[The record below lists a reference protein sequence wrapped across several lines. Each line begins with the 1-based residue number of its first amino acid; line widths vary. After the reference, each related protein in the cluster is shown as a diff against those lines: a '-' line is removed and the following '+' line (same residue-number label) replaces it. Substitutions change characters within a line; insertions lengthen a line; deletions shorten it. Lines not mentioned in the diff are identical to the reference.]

1 MAELKT
7 KETKA
12 SVAAFL
18 NKISDVQRRKDCQTV
33 LELMQRA
40 TGEKP
45 KMWGSS
51 IVGFGRYKYRYASG
65 REGEWPIIGFSP
77 RKTDLTLY
85 IMPGFEEYADALLA
99 KLGKCKTGKS
109 CLYIKRLDDVEIP
122 VLKKLI
128 SKSVAKVRQASP
140 AQLP

>member
-51 IVGFGRYKYRYASG
+51 IVGFGRHKYRYASG
-65 REGEWPIIGFSP
+65 HEGEWPIIAFSP

-85 IMPGFEEYADALLA
+85 IMPGFEEYGGSLLA
-99 KLGKCKTGKS
+99 KLGKHKTGKV

-128 SKSVAKVRQASP
+128 SKSVAMMASKRV
-140 AQLP
+140 

>member
-51 IVGFGRYKYRYASG
+51 IVGFGRYKYKYASG
-65 REGEWPIIGFSP
+65 REGEWLVIGFSP

-85 IMPGFEEYADALLA
+85 IMRGFEESEALLD
-99 KLGKCKTGKS
+99 KLGKCKTGKG

-128 SKSVAKVRQASP
+128 SKSVAMMASKRV
-140 AQLP
+140 

>member
-51 IVGFGRYKYRYASG
+51 IVGFGRYKYKYASG
-65 REGEWPIIGFSP
+65 REGEWLVIGFSP

-85 IMPGFEEYADALLA
+85 IMRGFEESEALLA
-99 KLGKCKTGKS
+99 KLGKCKTGKG

-128 SKSVAKVRQASP
+128 SKSVAMMASKRV
-140 AQLP
+140 

>member
-18 NKISDVQRRKDCQTV
+18 NKISDEQRRKDCQIV

-65 REGEWPIIGFSP
+65 HEGEWPIIGFSP
-77 RKTDLTLY
+77 RKNDLTLY
-85 IMPGFEEYADALLA
+85 IMPGFEELESSLMA
-99 KLGKCKTGKS
+99 KLGKYKTGKS
-109 CLYIKRLDDVEIP
+109 CLYLKKLDDVEIP

-128 SKSVAKVRQASP
+128 SKSVAKTMANEVVF
-140 AQLP
+140 

>member
-65 REGEWPIIGFSP
+65 REGEWLVIGFSP

-85 IMPGFEEYADALLA
+85 IMRGFEESESLLA
-99 KLGKCKTGKS
+99 KLGKCKTGKG

-128 SKSVAKVRQASP
+128 SKSVAMMASKRV
-140 AQLP
+140 

>member
-7 KETKA
+7 KKTKA
-12 SVAAFL
+12 SVTAFL
-18 NKISDVQRRKDCQTV
+18 NKITDEQRRKDCQAV
-33 LELMQRA
+33 LDLMKQA
-40 TGEKP
+40 TGEDP

-51 IVGFGRYKYRYASG
+51 IVGFGKYYYRYASG

-85 IMPGFEEYADALLA
+85 IMPGFEKLESLMA
-99 KLGKCKTGKS
+99 KLGKYKTGKS
-109 CLYIKRLDDVEIP
+109 CLYIKKLDDVEIP

-128 SKSVAKVRQASP
+128 ANSVERMAKDRVY
-140 AQLP
+140 

>member
-7 KETKA
+7 KETRA

-18 NKISDVQRRKDCQTV
+18 NKISDEQRRKDCQTV
-33 LELMQRA
+33 LELMERA

-65 REGEWPIIGFSP
+65 HEGEWPIIGFSP
-77 RKTDLTLY
+77 RKSDLTLY
-85 IMPGFEEYADALLA
+85 IMPGFEEYESLLA
-99 KLGKCKTGKS
+99 RLGKYKTGKS
-109 CLYIKRLDDVEIP
+109 CLYLKRLDDVEIP

-128 SKSVAKVRQASP
+128 SKSVAKMASNRV
-140 AQLP
+140 

>member
-65 REGEWPIIGFSP
+65 REGEWLVIGFSP

-85 IMPGFEEYADALLA
+85 IMRGFEESEALLA
-99 KLGKCKTGKS
+99 KLGKCKTGKG

-128 SKSVAKVRQASP
+128 SKSVAMMASKRV
-140 AQLP
+140 